1 MFQSEKDGLSTAIA
15 MATEKA
21 VSDLEN
27 ANLSDNDFNKRLL
40 DLCTLNKLEEKVEQ
54 ATVFDKKGG

>member
-1 MFQSEKDGLSTAIA
+1 